1 MVEALKK
8 ENLNEIYVFSS
19 PFFFFSPSDKDVSDL
34 ELPTGDTL
42 ILMEFVGELQAA
54 KGGGSLCTTQDKRR
68 AEVPRLSTV
77 VLHRRPQQQQQHNAQ
92 HRTDQAANGQEGRGW
107 GEGFTTARCL
117 RKEAV
122 PAVEQRLSY
131 LRGRVL
137 QTFIRGRGEGRVV
150 VEDFGSRS

>member
-1 MVEALKK
+1 MACRFTWLSGLLFDE
-8 ENLNEIYVFSS
+8 YR
-19 PFFFFSPSDKDVSDL
+19 
-34 ELPTGDTL
+34 
-42 ILMEFVGELQAA
+42 
-54 KGGGSLCTTQDKRR
+54 KRQT
-68 AEVPRLSTV
+68 AEGFTWGTEVPRLSTV